1 MTNDIWGAAIHESG
15 HAIAV
20 LHYRDVGFHLALVGK
35 CRIYEWGD
43 GGSTNL
49 IRDEE
54 NALPTQVRLAI
65 AYAGGAAQKQFEAP
79 TSSPKALEKDE
90 AYADKVTAHLQPAH
104 RLAAQEMGR
113 RLAAKIIAEN
123 ESEVRR
129 LAAVLTEKFCIEM
142 ADVPTLARPT
152 PLRTFHP

>member
-20 LHYRDVGFHLALVGK
+20 LHYRDVGFNLTLVGK
-35 CRIYEWGD
+35 CRINEWGD
-43 GGSTNL
+43 AGSTNV

-54 NALPTQVRLAI
+54 NALPTQVRLAL
-65 AYAGGAAQKQFEAP
+65 AYAGGAAQKQFDAP
-79 TSSPKALEKDE
+79 TSSPKALEEDE
-90 AYADKVTAHLQPAH
+90 AHADKITAHLQPAH

-113 RLAAKIIAEN
+113 KLAAKIIAEN
-123 ESEVRR
+123 DSEVRR
-129 LAAVLTEKFCIEM
+129 LATVLTEKFSIEM
-142 ADVPTLARPT
+142 ADLPTLARPA

>member
-20 LHYRDVGFHLALVGK
+20 LHYRDVGFHLVLVGK
-35 CRIYEWGD
+35 CRINEWGY
-43 GGSTNL
+43 GGSINL

-54 NALPTQVRLAI
+54 NALPTQARLAI
-65 AYAGGAAQKQFEAP
+65 AYAGGAAQQQFEAP
-79 TSSPKALEKDE
+79 TSSPKALEEDE
-90 AYADKVTAHLQPAH
+90 AYADKVTAHMQPAH

-113 RLAAKIIAEN
+113 KLAAKIIAEN

-129 LAAVLTEKFCIEM
+129 LATVLTEKFCIEM
-142 ADVPTLARPT
+142 ADVPTLARPA
-152 PLRTFHP
+152 PLRSFHP

>member
-20 LHYRDVGFHLALVGK
+20 LHYRDVGFHLVLVGK
-35 CRIYEWGD
+35 CRINEWGY
-43 GGSTNL
+43 GGSINL

-54 NALPTQVRLAI
+54 NALPTQARLAI

-79 TSSPKALEKDE
+79 TSSPKALEEDE
-90 AYADKVTAHLQPAH
+90 AYADKVTAHMQPAH
-104 RLAAQEMGR
+104 RLTAQEMGR
-113 RLAAKIIAEN
+113 KLAAKIIAEN

-129 LAAVLTEKFCIEM
+129 LATVLTEKFCIEM
-142 ADVPTLARPT
+142 ADVPTLARPA
-152 PLRTFHP
+152 PLRSFHP

>member
-20 LHYRDVGFHLALVGK
+20 LHYRDVGFHLVLVGK
-35 CRIYEWGD
+35 CRINEWGY
-43 GGSTNL
+43 GGSINL

-54 NALPTQVRLAI
+54 NALPTQARLAI

-79 TSSPKALEKDE
+79 TSSPKALEEDE
-90 AYADKVTAHLQPAH
+90 AYADKVTAHMQPAH

-113 RLAAKIIAEN
+113 KLAAKIIAEN

-129 LAAVLTEKFCIEM
+129 LATVLTEKFCIEM
-142 ADVPTLARPT
+142 ADVPTLARPA
-152 PLRTFHP
+152 PLRSFHP